1 MRITELSLK
10 RPVTTMMFFLCFL
23 IVGGLSTRM
32 LPMEYFPEVQF
43 PGIFIQ
49 IPYPSSTPEE
59 VERLVTRPVEEALST
74 LSGIKRFRSETNSDG
89 VQIGVF
95 FGWDANAIVK
105 GIEAREKIDAI
116 RSQLPNDLQ
125 RLFVFTGRTTD
136 QPMLEIRISSES
148 RDLSKAYDLLDRKL
162 RRAIES
168 VPGVSKVDLGGVE
181 PLQLEIQLDAGRV
194 SAHGINLPEL
204 AQTLA
209 KHNFAISG
217 GLINDAGQRLRVKP
231 MGEWTTLDEIRN
243 LPIDQRGLKLSDIA
257 SVTFTHPERE
267 VGRHLDLKDAIAL
280 SITRES
286 GANLVET
293 SERVMARIQQLS
305 NSSEFQGIQ
314 LYMMNNQAE
323 GVTNSLKEIVLS
335 GLIGFALSVLVL
347 YSFMRNWPVT
357 IAVSMA
363 VPFAV
368 MMTLAYMF
376 FAGVSIN
383 ILSMM
388 GLMLSI
394 GMLVDNAVVVS
405 ESIFRQE
412 AFHPGDRVG
421 AILSGAKHVGLAVT
435 TGTITTVIVFLPN
448 IIGEKVDITVFLSHV
463 ATTITVSMFASL
475 FISLTI
481 IPLMLYWL
489 PMQSENKPVAW
500 VVWLSDR
507 YARVLGWT
515 LRHARWSALFA
526 FAILGSIAIPMN
538 FVKQEMF
545 EETAADQLRL
555 YYDLNGKYTVDRVE
569 AAVTPIESWLLEQK
583 ERFGIDSV
591 YSYFISDEAGTT
603 ILLDKNRTTK
613 LTLAEMREQIEKEM
627 PKFPLGQVSFQ
638 RDRFGGGEDLRVLL
652 TGDSTEQLT
661 KLSFELARM
670 LAGVK
675 GLREVRSEA
684 NLGDREVQI
693 RIDRSRAQALG
704 LTPAQIAQ
712 AIAVAMRGQPL
723 RTMRTANGETEIKLM
738 FGKSDRQKLSDLE
751 TLPLFRQGAAQNE
764 VQNLARTNA
773 SAAASLSTPLAGSEP
788 IPLSAVAELTLSRAS
803 QRIVRE
809 ERLTTIG
816 VTAVADG
823 ISGDEA
829 RKLIEPY
836 LEKLKLPPGYQAS
849 FGGGFNRED
858 DTGRVFA
865 INMLLALMMIYV
877 VMAAMFE
884 SLIFPSA
891 VIFSVFYSVVG
902 VFWFFL
908 ITGTTMSIMAY
919 IGILVLMG
927 VVVNNGIVLIAHIN
941 QLRSEGFDRSEA
953 IMMAGRERLRPILM
967 TTATAV
973 LGLVPLCIGS
983 TTIGGD
989 ADSPPYYPMARA
1001 VVGGLV
1007 FSTAISLLVLPTLY
1021 VGLDNIRNWGSRR
1034 WQEAKRRAMRQPAE
1048 DAA

>member
-10 RPVTTMMFFLCFL
+10 RPVTTLMLFFCFL
-23 IVGGLSTRM
+23 VVGGVATRL
-32 LPMEYFPEVQF
+32 LPLEYFPEVQF

-49 IPYPSSTPEE
+49 IPYPSSSPEE
-59 VERLVTRPVEEALST
+59 VERLVTRPVEEALAT
-74 LSGIKRFRSETNSDG
+74 LSGIKRFRSDTNNDG

-116 RSQLPNDLQ
+116 RDQLPSDLQ

-136 QPMLEIRISSES
+136 APMLEIRISSDS

-181 PLQLEIQLDAGRV
+181 PLQIEIQLDAGRV
-194 SAHGINLPEL
+194 AAHGVQLPAL
-204 AQTLA
+204 AATLA
-209 KHNFAISG
+209 KHNFSVSG
-217 GLINDAGQRLRVKP
+217 GLIQDAGQRLRVKP
-231 MGEWTTLDEIRN
+231 VGEWQKLDDIRE
-243 LPIDQRGLKLSDIA
+243 LPINDRGLRLSDIA
-257 SVTFTHPERE
+257 TVTFAHPPRE

-286 GANLVET
+286 GANLVDT
-293 SERVMARIQQLS
+293 SERVMQRIQELS
-305 NSSEFQGIQ
+305 NSNEFRGIQ

-323 GVTNSLKEIVLS
+323 GVVNSLKEIVIS

-357 IAVSMA
+357 IAVSLA

-368 MMTLAYMF
+368 MITLAYMF
-376 FAGVSIN
+376 FAGVTIN

-412 AFHPGDRVG
+412 PLYPNDRKA
-421 AILSGAKHVGLAVT
+421 AILAGARHVGLAVL

-448 IIGEKVDITVFLSHV
+448 IIGEKIDVTVFLSHV

-481 IPLMLYWL
+481 IPLLLYWL
-489 PMQSENKPVAW
+489 PMQANAKPVQW
-500 VVWLSDR
+500 VVKLSER
-507 YARVLGWT
+507 YANILDWT
-515 LRHARWSALFA
+515 LHHPKLSGLFA
-526 FAILGSIAIPMN
+526 LLVLLSVAIPFN
-538 FVKQEMF
+538 LIKKDMF
-545 EETAADQLRL
+545 EESAQDRLRL
-555 YYDLNGKYTVDRVE
+555 FYQLDGKYTVDRVE
-569 AAVTPIESWLLEQK
+569 AAVTPLEEWLLK
-583 ERFGIDSV
+583 NKDRFDIDSV
-591 YSYFISDEAGTT
+591 YSYFVTDEAGTT
-603 ILLDKNRTTK
+603 ILLKKERPSG
-613 LTLAEMREQIEKEM
+613 LTLQEMREQMEKEM
-627 PKFPLGQVSFQ
+627 PKFPLGKVTFQ

-652 TGDSTEQLT
+652 VGDSTERLAG
-661 KLSFELARM
+661 LSRELAQM

-675 GLREVRSEA
+675 GLKEVRSEA
-684 NLGDREVQI
+684 NRGDQEVQV
-693 RIDRSRAQALG
+693 RIDRSRAQVLG
-704 LTPAQIAQ
+704 LTPSAVAQSV
-712 AIAVAMRGQPL
+712 AVAMRGQPL
-723 RTMRTANGETEIKLM
+723 RTMRTAHGETDVRLM
-738 FGKSDRQKLSDLE
+738 FGKSDRQKISDLE
-751 TLPLFRQGAAQNE
+751 TLPLFRPNGE
-764 VQNLARTNA
+764 R
-773 SAAASLSTPLAGSEP
+773 
-788 IPLSAVAELTLSRAS
+788 IPLSAVADITTARAS

-809 ERLTTIG
+809 DRLTTIG

-823 ISGDEA
+823 ISGEEA
-829 RKLIEPY
+829 RKKIEPF
-836 LEKLKLPPGYQAS
+836 LSKLQLPPGYSAS
-849 FGGGFNRED
+849 FGGGFDRED
-858 DTGRVFA
+858 EAGRVFA
-865 INMLLALMMIYV
+865 QNMLLALMMIYV

-908 ITGTTMSIMAY
+908 ITGTTLSIMAN

-927 VVVNNGIVLIAHIN
+927 VIVNNGIVLIDHIN
-941 QLRSEGFDRSEA
+941 QLRKEGIARAEA
-953 IMMAGRERLRPILM
+953 ILTAGRERLRPILM
-967 TTATAV
+967 TTATTV
-973 LGLVPLCIGS
+973 LGLVPLCMGS

-1007 FSTAISLLVLPTLY
+1007 FSTVVSLLILPTIY
-1021 VGLDNIRNWGSRR
+1021 VGLDNIRLWSSRV
-1034 WQEAKRRAMRQPAE
+1034 WAEAKARARGQWPAPMESVTPIIDESRTATADESQP
-1048 DAA
+1048 

>member
-10 RPVTTMMFFLCFL
+10 RPITTLMLFFCFI
-23 IVGGLSTRM
+23 IVGGISTR
-32 LPMEYFPEVQF
+32 LIPLEYFPEVQF

-74 LSGIKRFRSETNSDG
+74 LSGIKRFRSTTTSDG
-89 VQIGVF
+89 VEIGVF

-116 RSQLPNDLQ
+116 RDDLPSDLQ

-136 QPMLEIRISSES
+136 APMLEIRISSET

-194 SAHGINLPEL
+194 AAHNINLPEL
-204 AQTLA
+204 ADTLA
-209 KHNFAISG
+209 KYNFSISG
-217 GLINDAGQRLRVKP
+217 GLIHDAGQRLRVKP
-231 MGEWTTLDEIRN
+231 IGEWTSLDDIRN
-243 LPIDQRGLKLSDIA
+243 LPIDARGLRLSDI
-257 SVTFTHPERE
+257 STVTYAHPERE

-280 SITRES
+280 SVTRES

-293 SERVMARIQQLS
+293 SERVMERIEQLG
-305 NSSEFQGIQ
+305 NSAEFKGIQ

-323 GVTNSLKEIVLS
+323 GVVNSLREIVLS
-335 GLIGFALSVLVL
+335 GLVGFALSVFVL
-347 YSFMRNWPVT
+347 YSFLRNWPVT

-376 FAGVSIN
+376 FAGVTIN

-405 ESIFRQE
+405 ESIFRHE
-412 AFHPGDRVG
+412 HLHPNDKKAV
-421 AILSGAKHVGLAVT
+421 ILAGAKHVGLAVL

-448 IIGEKVDITVFLSHV
+448 IIGEKIDITVFLSHV

-481 IPLMLYWL
+481 IPLFLYWL
-489 PMQSENKPVAW
+489 PMQNEAKPVTW
-500 VVWLSDR
+500 IRWLTER
-507 YARVLGWT
+507 YTRVLGWT
-515 LRHARWSALFA
+515 LRHPAWSGLFA
-526 FAILGSIAIPMN
+526 FLVLASVAIPMTL
-538 FVKQEMF
+538 VKKDMF
-545 EETAADQLRL
+545 EESAQDRLRL
-555 YYDLNGKYTVDRVE
+555 FYQIDGKYTVDRVE
-569 AAVTPIESWLLEQK
+569 AAVTPIEQWLLDNK
-583 ERFGIDSV
+583 ERFDIDSV
-591 YSYFISDEAGTT
+591 YSYFITDEAGTT
-603 ILLDKNRTTK
+603 ILLKPERK
-613 LTLAEMREQIEKEM
+613 SQLTLQEMREQMEKEM
-627 PKFPLGQVSFQ
+627 PKFPLGKVTFQ

-652 TGDSTEQLT
+652 VGDSTERLT
-661 KLSFELARM
+661 ELSRELAQ
-670 LAGVK
+670 LLSNIK
-675 GLREVRSEA
+675 GLKDVRSEA
-684 NLGDREVQI
+684 SLGDREVQI

-704 LTPAQIAQ
+704 LTPAEVAQ
-712 AIAVAMRGQPL
+712 SVAVAMRGQPL
-723 RTMRTANGETEIKLM
+723 RTMRTAHGETDVRLM
-738 FGKSDRQKLSDLE
+738 FSASNRQRLADLE
-751 TLPLFRQGAAQNE
+751 TLPLFPQKDGK
-764 VQNLARTNA
+764 A
-773 SAAASLSTPLAGSEP
+773 SGERV
-788 IPLSAVAELTLSRAS
+788 PLSAVADITASRAS

-816 VTAVADG
+816 VTAAADG
-823 ISGDEA
+823 ISGEEA
-829 RKLIEPY
+829 RKLIEPI
-836 LEKLKLPPGYQAS
+836 LEKLQLPPGYQAT
-849 FGGGFNRED
+849 FGGGFDRED
-858 DTGRVFA
+858 EAGRVFM

-908 ITGTTMSIMAY
+908 ITGTTLSIMAN

-927 VVVNNGIVLIAHIN
+927 VVVNNGIVLIDHIN
-941 QLRSEGFDRSEA
+941 QLRKEGHDRSEA

-967 TTATAV
+967 TTATTV
-973 LGLVPLCIGS
+973 LGLIPLCIGS

-1007 FSTAISLLVLPTLY
+1007 FSTAISLLVLPTIY
-1021 VGLDNIRNWGSRR
+1021 VGLDNVRNWSGRVWR
-1034 WQEAKRRAMRQPAE
+1034 EAKLRALGQWQPAV
-1048 DAA
+1048 AAEPVAVSAPTEGNERAP

>member
-10 RPVTTMMFFLCFL
+10 RPVTTLMLFFCFL
-23 IVGGLSTRM
+23 VVGGVATRL
-32 LPMEYFPEVQF
+32 LPLEYFPEVQF

-49 IPYPSSTPEE
+49 IPYPSSSPEE
-59 VERLVTRPVEEALST
+59 VERLVTRPVEEALAT
-74 LSGIKRFRSETNSDG
+74 LSGIKRFRSDTNNDG

-116 RSQLPNDLQ
+116 RDQLPSDLQ

-136 QPMLEIRISSES
+136 APMLEIRISSDS

-181 PLQLEIQLDAGRV
+181 PLQIEIQLDAGRIA
-194 SAHGINLPEL
+194 AHGVQLPEL
-204 AQTLA
+204 AATLA
-209 KHNFAISG
+209 KHNFSVSG
-217 GLINDAGQRLRVKP
+217 GLIQDAGQRLRVKP
-231 MGEWTTLDEIRN
+231 VGEWQKLDDIRD
-243 LPIDQRGLKLSDIA
+243 LPINDRGLRLSDIA
-257 SVTFTHPERE
+257 TVTFAHPPRE

-286 GANLVET
+286 GANLVDT
-293 SERVMARIQQLS
+293 SERVMARIQELS
-305 NSSEFQGIQ
+305 NSNEFRGIQ

-323 GVTNSLKEIVLS
+323 GVVNSLKEIVWS
-335 GLIGFALSVLVL
+335 GLVGFALSVLVL

-357 IAVSMA
+357 IAVSLA

-368 MMTLAYMF
+368 MITLAYMF
-376 FAGVSIN
+376 FAGVTIN

-412 AFHPGDRVG
+412 PLYPNDRKA
-421 AILSGAKHVGLAVT
+421 AILAGARHVGLAVL

-448 IIGEKVDITVFLSHV
+448 IIGEKIDVTVFLSHV

-481 IPLMLYWL
+481 IPLLLYWL
-489 PMQSENKPVAW
+489 PMQTEAKPVQW
-500 VVWLSDR
+500 VVRLAER
-507 YARVLGWT
+507 YARILDWT
-515 LRHARWSALFA
+515 LHHPRLSGLFA
-526 FAILGSIAIPMN
+526 LLVLLSAAIP
-538 FVKQEMF
+538 FSLIKKDMF
-545 EETAADQLRL
+545 EESAQDRLRL
-555 YYDLNGKYTVDRVE
+555 YYQLDGKYTVDRVE
-569 AAVTPIESWLLEQK
+569 AAISPLEEWLLSNK
-583 ERFGIDSV
+583 DRFDIDSV
-591 YSYFISDEAGTT
+591 YSYFVTDEAGTT
-603 ILLDKNRTTK
+603 ILLKKERPSG
-613 LTLAEMREQIEKEM
+613 LTLEDMRKQMEKEM
-627 PKFPLGQVSFQ
+627 PKFPLGKVTFQ

-652 TGDSTEQLT
+652 VGDSTERLAG
-661 KLSFELARM
+661 LSRELAQM

-675 GLREVRSEA
+675 GLKEVRSEA
-684 NLGDREVQI
+684 NHGDQEVQV
-693 RIDRSRAQALG
+693 RIDRARAQALG
-704 LTPAQIAQ
+704 LTPSAVAQSV
-712 AIAVAMRGQPL
+712 AVAMRGQPL
-723 RTMRTANGETEIKLM
+723 RTMRTAHGETDVRLM
-738 FGKSDRQKLSDLE
+738 FGKNDRQKISDLE
-751 TLPLFRQGAAQNE
+751 TLPLFRPNGE
-764 VQNLARTNA
+764 RV
-773 SAAASLSTPLAGSEP
+773 
-788 IPLSAVAELTLSRAS
+788 PLSAVADITTARAS

-809 ERLTTIG
+809 DRLTTIG

-823 ISGDEA
+823 ISGEEA
-829 RKLIEPY
+829 RKKIEPF
-836 LEKLKLPPGYQAS
+836 LSKLQLPPGYSAS
-849 FGGGFNRED
+849 FGGGFDRED
-858 DTGRVFA
+858 EAGRVFA
-865 INMLLALMMIYV
+865 QNMLLALMMIYV

-908 ITGTTMSIMAY
+908 ITGTTLSIMAN

-927 VVVNNGIVLIAHIN
+927 VIVNNGIVLIDHIN
-941 QLRSEGFDRSEA
+941 QMRKDGMDRADA
-953 IMMAGRERLRPILM
+953 ILTAGRERLRPILM
-967 TTATAV
+967 TTATTV

-1007 FSTAISLLVLPTLY
+1007 FSTVVSLLILPTIY
-1021 VGLDNIRNWGSRR
+1021 VGLDNIRIWGSRV
-1034 WQEAKRRAMRQPAE
+1034 WAEAKARARGQWPLPPPPLAQE
-1048 DAA
+1048 SASAAADESAPT